1 MKKILIA
8 ILFVASLFV
17 IFGCTQLPVCGNG
30 LCEIGEDVTCVSDCG
45 GSQIDQT
52 QARAAWKSAEPW
64 AIMDWSMDG
73 DEDIT
78 ITLQNNS
85 GDTLE
90 LNTVKAGLN
99 TSGESVNES
108 VSAGATKTITVNGVI
123 AAGGTAGD
131 KYVITKDTIVIDFNS
146 ATIDNKTQYGVED
159 IVGNQ
164 S

>member
-1 MKKILIA
+1 MQKRGQGTIEYLVIIA
-8 ILFVASLFV
+8 IVVV
-17 IFGCTQLPVCGNG
+17 IALVTVGILLQLMGQGAGIN
-30 LCEIGEDVTCVSDCG
+30 ETSSKI
-45 GSQIDQT
+45 
-52 QARAAWKSAEPW
+52 AWKSAEPW
-64 AIMDWSMDG
+64 AIIDWSLSSG
-73 DEDIT
+73 EDLT
-78 ITLQNNS
+78 VTLQNNS
-85 GDTLE
+85 GDSL
-90 LNTVKAGLN
+90 GLN
-99 TSGESVNES
+99 SVAMGNGSSTVGEN

>member
-1 MKKILIA
+1 MQKRGQGTIEYLVIIA
-8 ILFVASLFV
+8 IVVVIALVTVGILLQLMGQGAGISEASSK
-17 IFGCTQLPVCGNG
+17 I
-30 LCEIGEDVTCVSDCG
+30 
-45 GSQIDQT
+45 
-52 QARAAWKSAEPW
+52 AWKSAEPW